1 MKKNLLVLAALSVVA
16 LPFLFS
22 CGKPNDPDKPAETVV
37 MQDPPTKDAAIKIEF
52 HEDKPRLVIFKSLLA
67 VIRKITAI
75 ITARDS
81 ALLMFPVP
89 AATPMLM

>member
-37 MQDPPTKDAAIKIEF
+37 MQDPPTKDAALLIEF
-52 HEDKPRLVIFKSLLA
+52 HEDKPLPNYADNQGEYEVLSIEFTESVTLSNA
-67 VIRKITAI
+67 G
-75 ITARDS
+75 
-81 ALLMFPVP
+81 
-89 AATPMLM
+89 